1 MNTNVVIH
9 VWLDSHSFYLS
20 QNNNKKRQ
28 KRQKPISFSPSRL
41 EAEVVMEVW
50 RIISDLC
57 RTSTCT
63 AVVITQSNIPNSLSP
78 KLERQSEEQHSSLL
92 KENNIDAHNQLPP
105 GPLCSSC
112 SLLRCD

>member
-20 QNNNKKRQ
+20 QNNNENNKKE
-28 KRQKPISFSPSRL
+28 KPISFSSSRL

-57 RTSTCT
+57 RTSMCRT
-63 AVVITQSNIPNSLSP
+63 VVIAQSNIPNSLRKP
-78 KLERQSEEQHSSLL
+78 QSLL
-92 KENNIDAHNQLPP
+92 KENNVDTHNQLPP

-112 SLLRCD
+112 RLLRCERVVCVCF